1 MKLCQFYTT
10 ETYRAADLQRRVP
23 VHARLGAL
31 VGDKIVDITD
41 RAARC
46 ADLRDP
52 QFAGVLTAAVAMAPE
67 FEPLRAELRA
77 AGGDIRKLSADGGSR
92 GDSVLDP
99 DKVYFGPCVL
109 RPSQFMDFY
118 AFEQHVMTM
127 RKKRGFDFIVPEWY
141 EVPAYYN
148 SNATSLIGHGMTAI
162 FPAGEEKMD
171 YECEMACV
179 IGRPI
184 RNATLETARAAIA
197 GYATLNDLSARA
209 RQTKVMPI
217 NMGPSAGKDFGSALG
232 PYLVTPD
239 EIPDLGALG
248 MRAFVNGE
256 KWTDGRYGTVQHSFE
271 AMIVFTSASRWLYP
285 GDVLGSGTVGGG
297 CGAELGKFLKPG
309 DTVRV
314 EIDTLGAVE
323 NRVERDG

>member
-1 MKLCQFYTT
+1 MKLCQFYTS
-10 ETYRAADLQRRVP
+10 EKDRAADLQHRVP
-23 VHARLGAL
+23 VNARLGAL
-31 VGDKIVDITD
+31 IDGKVVDITD
-41 RAARC
+41 RATKH

-67 FEPLRAELRA
+67 FEALRGE
-77 AGGDIRKLSADGGSR
+77 IRKLPGDGGLAPEN
-92 GDSVLDP
+92 VF
-99 DKVYFGPCVL
+99 FGPCVL

-127 RKKRGFDFIVPEWY
+127 RKKRGFNFIVPEWY

-148 SNATSLIGHGMTAI
+148 SNATSLIGHGMTAT

-171 YECEMACV
+171 YECEMACI

-271 AMIVFTSASRWLYP
+271 AMIVFASASRWLYP
-285 GDVLGSGTVGGG
+285 GDILGSGTVGGG

-314 EIDTLGAVE
+314 EIDTLGVVE
-323 NRVERDG
+323 NRVERDQ

>member
-1 MKLCQFYTT
+1 MKLCQFYAS
-10 ETYRAADLQRRVP
+10 EKDRAVDLQNRVP
-23 VHARLGAL
+23 VGARLGVL
-31 VGDKIVDITD
+31 IDGKIVDITD
-41 RAARC
+41 RAAKH

-77 AGGDIRKLSADGGSR
+77 AGGEFRKLSADGG
-92 GDSVLDP
+92 LAP
-99 DKVYFGPCVL
+99 EKVFFGPCVL

-148 SNATSLIGHGMTAI
+148 SNATSLIGHGMTAT

-171 YECEMACV
+171 YECEMACI

-184 RNATLETARAAIA
+184 RNATLETARTAIA

-271 AMIVFTSASRWLYP
+271 AMIVFASASRWLYP
-285 GDVLGSGTVGGG
+285 GDILGSGTVGGG

-314 EIDTLGAVE
+314 EIDTLGVVE
-323 NRVERDG
+323 NRVERDQ